1 MLAKK
6 FTKDFYMKS
15 LQEQDPLISEFIAQE
30 LAREEDE
37 LNLIASENYASPAVM
52 AATGSVLTNK
62 YAEGYPGKRYY
73 GGCAI
78 VDKVELLAIER
89 CKKLFNAE
97 HANVQPHAGSQA
109 NMAVYNAILKPGDT
123 LLGMSLAHGGHLT
136 HGHSVNFSGTLY
148 KAISYGV
155 NKETE
160 LLDYEEIARLAHE
173 HKPKLIIAGASAYSR
188 FIDFE
193 KFATIAKQ
201 VGAHFMVDM
210 AHIAGLVAAGVH
222 PSPVPYAD
230 FVSSTTHKTLR
241 GPRAGLVL
249 CKKEFAQAL
258 DRSIMPGMQG
268 GPFMHVIA
276 AKAVAFEQALQLD
289 FIEYQKRVL
298 KNAKAMA
305 QAFQERGYRIV
316 SGGTDNHLFILDLRN
331 KNITGLAAESALERA
346 GISVSRSCIPYDPEK
361 PWITSGI
368 RIGTPAIT
376 TRGMKEKQALE
387 IVALI
392 DEVIMNHT
400 DEAQLKTIKKK
411 VEQLCHQHPIY

>member
-1 MLAKK
+1 
-6 FTKDFYMKS
+6 MKS
-15 LQEQDPLISEFIAQE
+15 LQEQDPLIAEFITQE

-52 AATGSVLTNK
+52 TATGSVLTNK

-193 KFATIAKQ
+193 KFATIAKE

-276 AKAVAFEQALQLD
+276 AKAVAFEQALQPD
-289 FIEYQKRVL
+289 FIEYQKQVL

-376 TRGMKEKQALE
+376 TCGMKEKQALE
-387 IVALI
+387 IVVLI
-392 DEVIMNHT
+392 DEAIMNHA